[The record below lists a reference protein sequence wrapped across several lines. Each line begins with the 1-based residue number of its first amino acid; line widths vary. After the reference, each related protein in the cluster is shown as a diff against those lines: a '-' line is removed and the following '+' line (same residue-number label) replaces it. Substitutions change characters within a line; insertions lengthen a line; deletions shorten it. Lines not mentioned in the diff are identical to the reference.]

1 MNKIC
6 LLKISLVLRDCFA
19 VDLVL
24 ICRLYVQ
31 WEQRALSRKL
41 GKCIR
46 HLSFIHFKVEERE
59 EENIRTFLSK
69 LLILQNTEAW
79 ISEWSEVTQSC
90 PTLCDPMNCSLP
102 SFSVRGIFQ
111 ATVLEWVAISFS
123 RGSSQPRDQTWVSCI
138 ADSRFT
144 LWATRE
150 ALRCE
155 YWIHLTV
162 DSWKYSFFKCQKITE
177 SWQIHCFLEKES
189 AKISLVILIH
199 KFLVLFWILGS

>member
-41 GKCIR
+41 RKCIR

-79 ISEWSEVTQSC
+79 ISEWSEVAQSC
-90 PTLCDPMNCSLP
+90 PTLCDPMNYSLP
-102 SFSVRGIFQ
+102 SFSVHG
-111 ATVLEWVAISFS
+111 FS
-123 RGSSQPRDQTWVSCI
+123 RQQYWSGLPFPSPEDLPNPGIELESPTLQT
-138 ADSRFT
+138 A
-144 LWATRE
+144 
-150 ALRCE
+150 ALPSE
-155 YWIHLTV
+155 PPEKPWGV
-162 DSWKYSFFKCQKITE
+162 NTE
-177 SWQIHCFLEKES
+177 FIWLLIPGNILFLSVRK
-189 AKISLVILIH
+189 
-199 KFLVLFWILGS
+199 

>member
-59 EENIRTFLSK
+59 EENICKQVERTDHGG
-69 LLILQNTEAW
+69 ADCD
-79 ISEWSEVTQSC
+79 ISSDHGHY
-90 PTLCDPMNCSLP
+90 LCDHEGLDGP
-102 SFSVRGIFQ
+102 
-111 ATVLEWVAISFS
+111 
-123 RGSSQPRDQTWVSCI
+123 
-138 ADSRFT
+138 
-144 LWATRE
+144 
-150 ALRCE
+150 
-155 YWIHLTV
+155 
-162 DSWKYSFFKCQKITE
+162 
-177 SWQIHCFLEKES
+177 
-189 AKISLVILIH
+189 
-199 KFLVLFWILGS
+199 